1 MLNQDSTATDTF
13 TVGKKRLYYM
23 DLRKKGYVHK
33 GSVKLFSTGLV
44 VNLYIKLSG

>member
-1 MLNQDSTATDTF
+1 MLNQGSTATDLF

-23 DLRKKGYVHK
+23 DLRKKGYAHK
-33 GSVKLFSTGLV
+33 RSMKLFFTGLV